1 MMEAAPLLR
10 TSPRLWVERLWILD
24 ALDAVK
30 PLRDVSFSQGL
41 NLVVSAPGD
50 GNTGHGVGKTAL
62 CQLLRCVLED
72 PNWAAGT
79 PLRDELLHSFP
90 TGAVAARVYVDGEC
104 WTVLKPWK
112 HQLHYR
118 ASRDSDWQA
127 LAHDEV
133 PNDYDAYVTALN
145 QTLVDVLPVKK
156 FPGSGQPIQWQHI
169 LAWCSRDQE
178 CRYQGY
184 YHWRAEGM
192 GFSLP
197 AQSPAVLV
205 KVVLGLL
212 DDASSH
218 HKLKQAESNI
228 AKLETSIA
236 NLERRPKDLLEHVRH
251 QLAEALDQPQS
262 SPFRPTGLLDQ
273 SSLKGLAEQ
282 RVEAYSSELAQLRAD
297 RSATKGER
305 EQVIAES
312 APLQGQLKA
321 VVNRVGQLENAIA
334 GNVAKVAELKN
345 EASALQGRLQVR
357 CEDGNRLVG
366 ACQYVQ
372 ERVASISI
380 DSVRDA
386 TARKAQTAQ
395 WQNEL
400 AQLRT
405 VATQVER
412 RLQPFRRQLE
422 ELSNS
427 VAESQQ
433 REIAAT
439 ASQQR
444 LQEAISAYELYEGI
458 TAGTLEWHEL
468 KAAQDELRKQE
479 RIRDGLVL
487 EIKQRRDGFADRRK
501 VIESTLESLAAR
513 LPGFSWGVLREGDQR
528 PFRLGPPHSTAFAVL
543 ETLIGDVV
551 CLIDSR
557 NPQSFHPGFLLHDSP
572 REAELSE
579 PVFWKYLAA
588 VAEQQE
594 AVQYI
599 VTTSTDVPDE
609 HKGYLRLELSND
621 KDEAMLF
628 RTRLGVEQESLN

>member
-1 MMEAAPLLR
+1 MTEAAPSLR

-24 ALDAVK
+24 ALDTVK
-30 PLRDVSFSQGL
+30 PLRDIPFSQGL

-90 TGAVAARVYVDGEC
+90 TGAVAARVHVDGES

-118 ASRDSDWQA
+118 ASRDGDWQA

-133 PNDYDAYVTALN
+133 SNDYDAYVTALN
-145 QTLVDVLPVKK
+145 QTLVEVLPVKQ
-156 FPGSGQPIQWQHI
+156 FPGSGQLIQWQHI

-218 HKLKQAESNI
+218 HKLKRAESDI
-228 AKLETSIA
+228 AKLEASVVE
-236 NLERRPKDLLEHVRH
+236 LQRRPKDLLEHVRH

-273 SSLKGLAEQ
+273 SSLKGLADQ
-282 RVEAYSSELAQLRAD
+282 RVEAYSAELAQLRGDRAATEAKREHVIAD
-297 RSATKGER
+297 R
-305 EQVIAES
+305 
-312 APLQGQLKA
+312 APLEAQLKA
-321 VVNRVGQLENAIA
+321 VENRIGQLEAAIA
-334 GNVAKVAELKN
+334 GNVARVDELKN
-345 EASALQGRLQVR
+345 EASALQGRLQIR
-357 CEDGNRLVG
+357 CEDGDRLVG

-372 ERVASISI
+372 ERVARISL

-386 TARKAQTAQ
+386 NARKAQAGL
-395 WQNEL
+395 WQSEL
-400 AQLRT
+400 AQLRA
-405 VATQVER
+405 VAGQIGQSLKP
-412 RLQPFRRQLE
+412 LQTRIEGLTG
-422 ELSNS
+422 S
-427 VAESQQ
+427 VAESQR
-433 REIAAT
+433 REITAM

-444 LQEAISAYELYEGI
+444 LQEAISDYEMYEGI
-458 TAGTLEWHEL
+458 AGGASEWHEL
-468 KAAQDELRKQE
+468 KAAQDELRGQQ
-479 RIRDGLVL
+479 RNRDKLL
-487 EIKQRRDGFADRRK
+487 LKITHQRNGSADRRK
-501 VIESTLESLAAR
+501 AIESTLESIATR
-513 LPGFSWGVLREGDQR
+513 LPGFSWGVLHEDEPR
-528 PFRLGPPHSTAFAVL
+528 PFRLGPPHSTALAVL

-551 CLIDSR
+551 CLIDSK
-557 NPQSFHPGFLLHDSP
+557 NPKSLHPGFLLHDSP

-579 PVFWKYLAA
+579 PVFWKYLAT

-594 AVQYI
+594 AIQYI
-599 VTTSTDVPDE
+599 VTTSTEVPDE
-609 HKGYLRLELSND
+609 YKRYLRLKLSND
-621 KDEAMLF
+621 RNEEVLF

>member
-1 MMEAAPLLR
+1 MTEAAPSLR
-10 TSPRLWVERLWILD
+10 TSPRLWVEQLWILD
-24 ALDAVK
+24 AMDTVK
-30 PLRDVSFSQGL
+30 PLREISFSQGL
-41 NLVVSAPGD
+41 NLVVSAPDD

-90 TGAVAARVYVDGEC
+90 TGAVAARVRVDGES

-118 ASRDSDWQA
+118 ASKDGDWQS

-133 PNDYDAYVTALN
+133 SNDYDAYVTALN
-145 QTLVDVLPVKK
+145 QTLIEVLPVKK

-205 KVVLGLL
+205 KVLLGLL

-273 SSLKGLAEQ
+273 SSLKGLADQ
-282 RVEAYSSELAQLRAD
+282 RVEAYSAELTQLRAD
-297 RSATKGER
+297 RAATEAKR
-305 EQVIAES
+305 EHVIVDR
-312 APLQGQLKA
+312 APLEAQLKA
-321 VVNRVGQLENAIA
+321 VENRVGQLEAAIA
-334 GNVAKVAELKN
+334 GNVAKVDELKN
-345 EASALQGRLQVR
+345 EASALQGRLQIR
-357 CEDGNRLVG
+357 CEDGGRLVG
-366 ACQYVQ
+366 ECQYVKD
-372 ERVASISI
+372 RVASISI
-380 DSVRDA
+380 NSVRDA
-386 TARKAQTAQ
+386 NARKAQTAQ

-400 AQLRT
+400 AQLRA
-405 VATQVER
+405 VATQVGH
-412 RLQPFRRQLE
+412 RLQPFQRQLE

-427 VAESQQ
+427 VAESQR

-439 ASQQR
+439 ALQQR
-444 LQEAISAYELYEGI
+444 LQEAIANCELYERI
-458 TAGTLEWHEL
+458 TDGVSEWHEM
-468 KAAQDELRKQE
+468 KAAQDQLREQE
-479 RIRDGLVL
+479 RTRDKLFL
-487 EIKQRRDGFADRRK
+487 EITQQRNGFADRRK
-501 VIESTLESLAAR
+501 AIESTLESIATR
-513 LPGFSWGVLREGDQR
+513 LPGFSWGVLHEDEPR
-528 PFRLGPPHSTAFAVL
+528 PFRLGPPHSTALAVL

-551 CLIDSR
+551 CLIDSK
-557 NPQSFHPGFLLHDSP
+557 NPQSLHPGFLLHDSP

-579 PVFWKYLAA
+579 PVFWNYLAA

-599 VTTSTDVPDE
+599 VTTSTEVPGE
-609 HKGYLRLELSND
+609 YKSYLRLELSND
-621 KDEAMLF
+621 KDEEMLF
-628 RTRLGVEQESLN
+628 RTRLGVEQNSLS

>member
-1 MMEAAPLLR
+1 MTEVVPSLR

-90 TGAVAARVYVDGEC
+90 TGAVAARVHVGGES

-133 PNDYDAYVTALN
+133 SNDYDAYVTALN
-145 QTLVDVLPVKK
+145 QTLVEVLPVKK
-156 FPGSGQPIQWQHI
+156 FPGSEQPIQWQHV

-184 YHWRAEGM
+184 YRWRAEGM

-218 HKLKQAESNI
+218 HNLKRAESDI
-228 AKLETSIA
+228 AKLEASVID
-236 NLERRPKDLLEHVRH
+236 LQRRPKDLLEHVRH
-251 QLAEALDQPQS
+251 QLAEALGQPQS

-273 SSLKGLAEQ
+273 SSLRGLAEQ
-282 RVEAYSSELAQLRAD
+282 RVEAYSAELAQLCAD
-297 RSATKGER
+297 RVVTEGKR
-305 EQVIAES
+305 EQVIADRT
-312 APLQGQLKA
+312 PLDDRFQA
-321 VVNRVGQLENAIA
+321 IDNRIKQIEAALVDNF
-334 GNVAKVAELKN
+334 AEVERLKN
-345 EASALQGRLQVR
+345 ERPALQQRLQIR
-357 CEDGNRLVG
+357 CEDGDVLVG
-366 ACQYVQ
+366 ECQYVKN
-372 ERVASISI
+372 RIASISI
-380 DSVRDA
+380 NSVRDA
-386 TARKAQTAQ
+386 KTRKAQTAL
-395 WQNEL
+395 WQAEL
-400 AQLRT
+400 LRLQAVAAQIG
-405 VATQVER
+405 Q
-412 RLQPFRRQLE
+412 RLQPFQSQLE
-422 ELSNS
+422 ELSHS
-427 VAESQQ
+427 VAKSQQ
-433 REIAAT
+433 REITAM

-444 LQEAISAYELYEGI
+444 LQETISDYERYEGI

-468 KAAQDELRKQE
+468 KAAQDELRKQG

-487 EIKQRRDGFADRRK
+487 EIKQQRHGCADRKK
-501 VIESTLESLAAR
+501 VIESTLESMATR
-513 LPGFSWGVLREGDQR
+513 LPGFSWGVLREDDQR

-551 CLIDSR
+551 CLIDSK
-557 NPQSFHPGFLLHDSP
+557 NPKSLHPGFLLHDSP

-594 AVQYI
+594 AIQYI
-599 VTTSTDVPDE
+599 VTTSTEVPSE
-609 HKGYLRLELSND
+609 YKGYLRLELSND
-621 KDEAMLF
+621 NDGAMLF
-628 RTRLGVEQESLN
+628 RTRLGAEQELLN